1 MPTKRSQFLLVFVL
15 LFVTLVSLY
24 AAFGKKILT
33 LIPHSSVLGAE
44 LIFSEGETE
53 YQSNTADGWKT
64 ARSGMAI
71 VEGMGIRIIGN
82 GKAIVNI
89 DDGSSVR
96 LSSNSTV
103 TFVSLRPN
111 HIVVRN
117 IKGSVYTRVIP
128 SKRIFEV
135 ATDTLSYQSLG
146 TAYKTTNTQ
155 DDKGVEVYE
164 NSVRITGNKLD
175 VVVPEGKKYYVSDSR
190 NSTDTNTIADISLPD
205 VKKDEFIMWN
215 KNQDE
220 KNDEYKQSLGIL
232 AALPPPSLI
241 ITSPSD
247 GFITDKEQIEITGKT
262 DPNGTLIINGET
274 YELPTATFQKT
285 VPLPSIGNNTI
296 AIKVIDQYGTQAEK
310 TITVIRKAKEAPTA
324 KPTIKPTVKPTIKP
338 TANQTRSI
346 HLSAAAKENGIQ
358 FEFTVQNT
366 EEFDGFKLTRNESG
380 NPVYPGND
388 ALYIDSGKR
397 SAFWE
402 VTDGKVWHF
411 RICFYRSGS
420 CTTYSNDIEVQAPKK
435 TSENTSGS
443 VSSISLSI
451 TGGKSVSWG
460 INGTSPMGFKIV
472 WSKNDQPTY
481 PPRNDDD
488 LWAYDSNPDTRS
500 WTIDP
505 KKGSGRYF
513 VRVCEYLGGK
523 CGTYSNQIEL
533 TAE

>member
-1 MPTKRSQFLLVFVL
+1 MPTKQSQFLLVFIL
-15 LFVTLVSLY
+15 LFITLVSLY
-24 AAFGKKILT
+24 AAFGKQILT
-33 LIPHSSVLGAE
+33 LISRPSVLGAE
-44 LIFSEGETE
+44 LLFSEGETE
-53 YQSNTADGWKT
+53 YQSNTTDGWKT
-64 ARSGMAI
+64 AHSGMTI

-96 LSSNSTV
+96 LASNSTV

-111 HIVVRN
+111 HIIIKN
-117 IKGSVYTRVIP
+117 LKGSVYTRVIP
-128 SKRIFEV
+128 SQRIFEV

-155 DDKGVEVYE
+155 EDKGVEVYE
-164 NSVRITGNKLD
+164 SSVHITGNNLD
-175 VVVPEGKKYYVSDSR
+175 VVVPEGKKYYVADSQ
-190 NSTDTNTIADISLPD
+190 NQTAANTVTDISLSE
-205 VKKDEFIMWN
+205 VKKDAFIMWN

-232 AALPPPSLI
+232 ATLPPPQLT

-247 GFITDKEQIEITGKT
+247 GFTTDKEQIEVSGKT
-262 DPNGTLIINGET
+262 DPNATLIINGET
-274 YELPTATFQKT
+274 YELTTTSFQKT
-285 VPLPSIGNNTI
+285 VPLPSFGNNTI
-296 AIKVIDQYGTQAEK
+296 SVKVIDQYGTQAEK
-310 TITVIRKAKEAPTA
+310 FISVVRKTKETPTP
-324 KPTIKPTVKPTIKP
+324 KPTIKPTIKP
-338 TANQTRSI
+338 TLKPTVHKNDSI
-346 HLSAAAKENGIQ
+346 YLTGTTKENGIQ
-358 FEFTVQNT
+358 FEFTLQNT
-366 EEFDGFKLTRNESG
+366 EEFDGFKLIKNESG

-388 ALYIDSGKR
+388 AQYIDPAKR
-397 SAFWE
+397 TAFWE
-402 VTDGKVWHF
+402 ITDGKVWHF
-411 RICFYRSGS
+411 RICLYKNGS
-420 CTTYSNDIEVQAPKK
+420 CTTYSNDIGVQAPKK
-435 TSENTSGS
+435 TSEQASGS
-443 VSSISLSI
+443 VTSISLSQA
-451 TGGKSVSWG
+451 GGKSISWSL
-460 INGTSPMGFKIV
+460 NGTSSMGFKIV

-488 LWAYDSNPDTRS
+488 LWAYDSNPETRS

>member
-1 MPTKRSQFLLVFVL
+1 MPTKQSQFLLVFIL
-15 LFVTLVSLY
+15 LFVALISLY
-24 AAFGKKILT
+24 AAFGKNILT
-33 LIPHSSVLGAE
+33 LISHSSVLGAE
-44 LIFSEGETE
+44 LLFSEGETE
-53 YQSNTADGWKT
+53 YQSNTTDGWKT
-64 ARSGMAI
+64 ARSGMTI
-71 VEGMGIRIIGN
+71 TEGMGIRIIGN

-96 LSSNSTV
+96 LASSSTV
-103 TFVSLRPN
+103 VFTSLRPN
-111 HIVVRN
+111 HIVVKN
-117 IKGSVYTRVIP
+117 QKGSVYTRVIP
-128 SKRIFEV
+128 SQRIFEV
-135 ATDTLSYQSLG
+135 ATDSVSYQSLG

-164 NSVRITGNKLD
+164 NSVRITGNNLD
-175 VVVPEGKKYYVSDSR
+175 VVVPEGKKYYISDSQ
-190 NSTDTNTIADISLPD
+190 NSQNTNAIADISLSE
-205 VKKDEFIMWN
+205 VKKDAFIMWN

-220 KNDEYKQSLGIL
+220 KNDEYKQSLGVL
-232 AALPPPSLI
+232 ATLPPPLLT
-241 ITSPSD
+241 ITSPPE
-247 GFITDKEQIEITGKT
+247 GYITDKEQIEITGKT

-274 YELPTATFQKT
+274 YELTASSFQKN
-285 VPLPSIGNNTI
+285 VPLPSFGNNTI
-296 AIKVIDQYGTQAEK
+296 SVKVIDQYGTQAEK
-310 TITVIRKAKEAPTA
+310 TISIIRKTKETPTA

-338 TANQTRSI
+338 TVNQNRSI

-358 FEFTVQNT
+358 FEFTVQNA
-366 EEFDGFKLTRNESG
+366 EGFDGFKLVRNESG

-388 ALYIDSGKR
+388 AQYIDSGKR

-402 VTDGKVWHF
+402 ITDGKVWHF
-411 RICFYRSGS
+411 RICFYQNGS
-420 CTTYSNDIEVQAPKK
+420 CSTYSNDIEVQAPKK

-443 VSSISLSI
+443 VSSISLSA
-451 TGGKSVSWG
+451 TGVKSVSWS